1 MLLARIGVTHGKTR
15 KNDGS
20 APPRVLEPSV
30 AAYLAV
36 VIKAYA
42 GDAHEAI
49 IEFGPAPVPF
59 LGCSAYP

>member
-1 MLLARIGVTHGKTR
+1 MGKTR
-15 KNDGS
+15 MNDGS

-59 LGCSAYP
+59 LGCNAYP

>member
-1 MLLARIGVTHGKTR
+1 MRRKTR
-15 KNDGS
+15 RKDDS

-42 GDAHEAI
+42 GDAYEAI
-49 IEFGPAPVPF
+49 SEFGPAPAPF
-59 LGCSAYP
+59 LGCNAYP